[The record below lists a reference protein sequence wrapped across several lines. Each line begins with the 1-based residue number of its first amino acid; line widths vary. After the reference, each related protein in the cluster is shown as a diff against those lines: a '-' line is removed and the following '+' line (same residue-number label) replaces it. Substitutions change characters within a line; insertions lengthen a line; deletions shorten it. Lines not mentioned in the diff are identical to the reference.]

1 MGKHRGGNR
10 WAHHGVHA
18 LPDFQCGQ
26 DARAPL
32 SLAAFPSKIQNPT
45 FKILFLIRPSAC
57 QSVSKELP
65 HESMKAMA
73 ELTKDCL
80 ELPSAQ
86 RLKLARILLDT
97 SESDQDFSPGVEAA
111 WNEEIAARLKAV
123 LNGTAKSSPLA
134 EVLARFEKLYP
145 A

>member
-1 MGKHRGGNR
+1 
-10 WAHHGVHA
+10 
-18 LPDFQCGQ
+18 
-26 DARAPL
+26 
-32 SLAAFPSKIQNPT
+32 
-45 FKILFLIRPSAC
+45 
-57 QSVSKELP
+57 
-65 HESMKAMA
+65 MKAMG

-97 SESDQDFSPGVEAA
+97 SESDQDFSPGVEEA

-123 LNGTAKSSPLA
+123 LNGTAKSSPFT